1 MTLRC
6 GVYFGIIVLKE
17 KEKPRKCAF
26 FERRSHKIVR
36 LRVGSK
42 KEDAPFCGASCSM
55 RGCNQCESDRQTAER
70 VEQIAVYW
78 FVLLDSLLERHVN
91 GAL

>member
-1 MTLRC
+1 MGEEYIGLLIDFAR

-78 FVLLDSLLERHVN
+78 FVLLDSL
-91 GAL
+91 